1 MERERAQKG
10 LIRGGGFGRDS
21 QAPPPVSAMANQRPV
36 VLRRGWDHGGGDQ
49 IGGEGRGFRTLE
61 LKAAEAGNGH

>member
-36 VLRRGWDHGGGDQ
+36 VLGGAGTTGAGTRLVARGGGS
-49 IGGEGRGFRTLE
+49 GRWS
-61 LKAAEAGNGH
+61 